1 MPFNLS
7 TKYIHKEHRLTFLSV
22 KISTKSQYVN
32 VKYSHRK
39 LLGSTEIECPCIHNI
54 FLIYFYFLIKYFQ
67 VI

>member
-32 VKYSHRK
+32 VKYSNWK
-39 LLGSTEIECPCIHNI
+39 MFGGFVECPCIHNI
-54 FLIYFYFLIKYFQ
+54 FLIYIYFLIKYFQ